1 MNGTETVKIPE
12 AAKPIEEKALA
23 IIPQIRAVVV
33 KDEATKELAGAYFN
47 QINEALGQIGVVF
60 DPLIEAAKEAKR
72 KADAVRAAIVDQ
84 KERFAGPWNT
94 AKAHIVGQL
103 TAFKDEQDRKRR
115 EEEER
120 LRQEAIKEEMAKR
133 KAEEEARIKAAAELE
148 AAGATE
154 EAAAMVEE
162 AVAESERPKEVYVPP
177 APTAKVEFAGGGFRE
192 TWHAE
197 VTDLKKLCLAIGQG
211 RAAITLVEANMPA
224 LNKLAI
230 ALKGQMNIDGVKAVR
245 ETGLAKAKSRPISAR
260 A

>member
-1 MNGTETVKIPE
+1 MNGTVEIPE

-33 KDEATKELAGAYFN
+33 RDEATKELAGAYFN

-84 KERFAGPWNT
+84 KERFAGPWNA

-103 TAFKDEQDRKRR
+103 TSYRDEQERKRR
-115 EEEER
+115 EEEEK
-120 LRQEAIKEEMAKR
+120 LRQEALKAEAERRKKEEEDR
-133 KAEEEARIKAAAELE
+133 LKAAAELE
-148 AAGATE
+148 KAGLTE
-154 EAAAMVEE
+154 EAAAIVEE
-162 AVAESERPKEVYVPP
+162 TIAEAEKPMEVYVPP
-177 APTAKVEFAGGGFRE
+177 AATPKVELSGGNFRE
-192 TWHAE
+192 TWRAE

-211 RAAITLVEANMPA
+211 RAALNLVEANMLA
-224 LNKLAI
+224 LNKLAV
-230 ALKGQMNIDGVKAVR
+230 ALHDQMKVDGVRAVR
-245 ETGLAKAKSRPISAR
+245 ETGLAKSKSRPMSAR